1 MADDNEC
8 SARAVRLD
16 RKVERNGGETQLCS
30 ILGDM
35 SYGDV
40 STASALSSSGWI
52 WLQIVLS
59 LIELHVG
66 GRGGCELT
74 CR

>member
-30 ILGDM
+30 ILGDIPD
-35 SYGDV
+35 GVCEHGECVIVVRVDL
-40 STASALSSSGWI
+40 ASDS
-52 WLQIVLS
+52 
-59 LIELHVG
+59 VG
-66 GRGGCELT
+66 SN
-74 CR
+74 